1 MKRFFTSA
9 AALMASLCLAACSVT
24 GKDSSRKNGL
34 DCAFQSSVSLTMD
47 RLSAEGRITR
57 FGEGVWRAE
66 FDSPNTLSGVTLDFA
81 EGNVTAS
88 YKGLSFSV
96 PQSALPVKAM
106 MLELI
111 EAVDSCAKLEEL
123 SGKEED
129 GALLIGGNLEAG
141 EYTLSVD
148 GEGSISAFE
157 MPGSK
162 LKIVFSE
169 VTAIE
174 GALPEETTE
183 TASEEALP
191 SPTEEETDG
200 QER

>member
-1 MKRFFTSA
+1 MKRSFTSA

-24 GKDSSRKNGL
+24 GRSSSSRENGL
-34 DCAFQSSVSLTMD
+34 DCPFQSSVSLTVD
-47 RLSAEGRITR
+47 RLTAEGRITR

-66 FDSPNTLSGVTLDFA
+66 FDSPNTLSGVTLDCA
-81 EGNVTAS
+81 EGDVTAS

-129 GALLIGGNLEAG
+129 GALLIGGSLEAG

-148 GEGSISAFE
+148 GQGSISAFE

-162 LKIVFSE
+162 LKIVFTD

-174 GALPEETTE
+174 GALPTTEPVTEEAPPETTE
-183 TASEEALP
+183 GS
-191 SPTEEETDG
+191 TES
-200 QER
+200 

>member
-1 MKRFFTSA
+1 
-9 AALMASLCLAACSVT
+9 LNDLEVVSV
-24 GKDSSRKNGL
+24 G
-34 DCAFQSSVSLTMD
+34 C
-47 RLSAEGRITR
+47 SAEGRITR
-57 FGEGVWRAE
+57 FGEGIWRAE

-174 GALPEETTE
+174 GALPEEATE
-183 TASEEALP
+183 TASEESLP